1 MLIDN
6 TFIIFNDG
14 VMVQVVTKNL
24 NLELFDL
31 MSKEDILAFFGYEIS
46 EDNLKDIEVWS
57 VDKYIKKI
65 STDLKVLNKIIL
77 TVDRPNLGQIELEL
91 IRFDIVTERCIK

>member
-6 TFIIFNDG
+6 TFIVFNDG

-24 NLELFDL
+24 NIDRIKK

>member
-6 TFIIFNDG
+6 TFIVFNDG

-24 NLELFDL
+24 NIDRIKK

-91 IRFDIVTERCIK
+91 IRFDIVTERGIK

>member
-6 TFIIFNDG
+6 TFIVFKDG
-14 VMVQVVTKNL
+14 VMVQAVTKNL

-46 EDNLKDIEVWS
+46 EDNLKDIKVWS

-91 IRFDIVTERCIK
+91 IRFDIVTERSIK

>member
-1 MLIDN
+1 
-6 TFIIFNDG
+6 
-14 VMVQVVTKNL
+14 
-24 NLELFDL
+24 

-91 IRFDIVTERCIK
+91 IRFDIVTERSIK

>member
-6 TFIIFNDG
+6 TFIVFNDG

>member
-6 TFIIFNDG
+6 TFIVFNDG

-91 IRFDIVTERCIK
+91 IRFDIVTERSIK

>member
-31 MSKEDILAFFGYEIS
+31 MSKEDILAFFGYEIA

-77 TVDRPNLGQIELEL
+77 TIDRPNLGQIELEL
-91 IRFDIVTERCIK
+91 IRFDIVTERGIK

>member
-6 TFIIFNDG
+6 TFIVFNDG

-91 IRFDIVTERCIK
+91 IRFDIVTERGIK

>member
-6 TFIIFNDG
+6 TFIVFNDG

-24 NLELFDL
+24 NIDRIKK

-57 VDKYIKKI
+57 GDKYIKKI

-91 IRFDIVTERCIK
+91 IRFDIVTEMGIK

>member
-91 IRFDIVTERCIK
+91 IRFDIVTERSIK

>member
-91 IRFDIVTERCIK
+91 IRFDIVTERGIK

>member
-6 TFIIFNDG
+6 TFIVFNDG

-65 STDLKVLNKIIL
+65 SIDLKVLNKIIL

-91 IRFDIVTERCIK
+91 IRFDIVTERSIK

>member
-46 EDNLKDIEVWS
+46 EDNLKDTEVWS

-91 IRFDIVTERCIK
+91 IRFDIVTERGIK

>member
-6 TFIIFNDG
+6 TFIVFNDG
-14 VMVQVVTKNL
+14 VMVQAVTKNL

-91 IRFDIVTERCIK
+91 IRFDIVTERGIK